1 MKFQKDLIF
10 WVNRKQLYLMQF
22 SLIFFSSTNKLMNEL
37 RQLFKLY
44 IRWSM
49 EIRSRNERNISFWLS
64 NKTIIL
70 KYVPIKTLGIH
81 IEMTK
86 KICFSWWEIFSS
98 PASAKT
104 EVSFFHLG
112 KMPKETTYKAF
123 VKFCFLNF
131 HTQGSV
137 ICPIL

>member
-1 MKFQKDLIF
+1 MKFQKDFFF

-22 SLIFFSSTNKLMNEL
+22 SLIFFSSTKKLMNEL
-37 RQLFKLY
+37 RQLYKLY
-44 IRWSM
+44 ICWSM

-64 NKTIIL
+64 NKTTIL
-70 KYVPIKTLGIH
+70 KYIPFKNLGIH
-81 IEMTK
+81 IEIAFLCEK
-86 KICFSWWEIFSS
+86 SFLHVLARKQ
-98 PASAKT
+98 
-104 EVSFFHLG
+104 VLFFHLG
-112 KMPKETTYKAF
+112 KMPKETTYKVF

>member
-22 SLIFFSSTNKLMNEL
+22 SVIFFSSTKKLMNEL
-37 RQLFKLY
+37 RQLYKLY
-44 IRWSM
+44 ICWSI

-64 NKTIIL
+64 KKTTIL
-70 KYVPIKTLGIH
+70 KYIPIKTLGIH
-81 IEMTK
+81 IEIVFLCEK
-86 KICFSWWEIFSS
+86 SFLHVLARKQ
-98 PASAKT
+98 
-104 EVSFFHLG
+104 VLFFHLG
-112 KMPKETTYKAF
+112 KMPKETTYKVF

-137 ICPIL
+137 ICPIV